1 MTVKDKKFLQ
11 DEKQRLVE
19 CGKRYLKIW
28 KQASH

>member
-1 MTVKDKKFLQ
+1 MTVKDKKFLR

-28 KQASH
+28 KQASQ